1 MKKTKRFLSA
11 ALAAAVFGSASAYV
25 VSAAGE
31 TVTPTSVAWVGAS
44 GSWNPTAAGELS
56 YDDGVIS
63 FEKFDELNDLSRVT
77 LGGFSG
83 KAPFVVT
90 VDVSSLG
97 ITDAT
102 ASIELSGTNFDDG
115 NSTASAAAAKAA
127 GNLVDNNTM
136 RFYFDAATIE
146 AANNDG
152 QNGSPAW
159 GGKSHWAKDADT
171 GIYSRK
177 NPITITVGDKSVSF
191 DVKAKAATY
200 QISCLSVQGIGHYT
214 ASTNNAA
221 PGTEI
226 TVEIEPLEGYTLEK
240 ITYKNKK
247 TNETVDI
254 TDGKFTMPAADVQ
267 IIPVF
272 TAAPK
277 YNATAVSKTF
287 PAGFTDPDRKAA
299 AEKITN
305 KISKAEVK
313 NGKVVVTFNDTYA
326 NIKNIM
332 DSDDLLKVAAPT
344 GVDPIYLDI
353 TTDIPT
359 TFIGDDFTWKTGYG
373 WDSAT
378 HSDNFDNGHIM
389 LWLNPANSAKT
400 ITYTVGSE
408 RVQTLAIEYNYKT
421 TTTGGGSSTKPST
434 TTTKPSANNTANT
447 NTEKNP
453 STGIALA
460 TAPVILAAGAVIV
473 AAKKRK

>member
-25 VSAAGE
+25 AAAPGE
-31 TVTPTSVAWVGAS
+31 TAAPTSVAWVGAS
-44 GSWNPTAAGELS
+44 GSWDPTAAGELS

-63 FEKFDELNDLSRVT
+63 FEKFDELNDLSPVT

-97 ITDAT
+97 ITDDT

-115 NSTASAAAAKAA
+115 NATASAAAAKAA
-127 GNLVDNNTM
+127 GNLVGNNTM
-136 RFYFDAATIE
+136 SFYFDAATIE
-146 AANNDG
+146 ASNNNG
-152 QNGSPAW
+152 QNGSPNW
-159 GGKSHWAKDADT
+159 GSKSHWQKDADT

-200 QISCLSVQGIGHYT
+200 QISCLSVQGIGNYT
-214 ASTNNAA
+214 VSTNNAA

-226 TVEIEPLEGYTLEK
+226 TVEIEPLAGYTLEK

-247 TNETVDI
+247 TNDTVEV
-254 TDGKFTMPAADVQ
+254 TGNKFTMPAADVQ

-299 AEKITN
+299 AEKITD

-326 NIKNIM
+326 NIKKIM
-332 DSDDLLKVAAPT
+332 DGDDLLKEAAPT

-359 TFIGDDFTWKTGYG
+359 TFTGDDFTFKTGYG
-373 WDSAT
+373 WDDADKSL
-378 HSDNFDNGHIM
+378 NFNNGHIM

-408 RVQTLAIEYNYKT
+408 RVQTLAIEYSYKT
-421 TTTGGGSSTKPST
+421 AGGSTGSGSTGGSSTKPS
-434 TTTKPSANNTANT
+434 ANNT

-453 STGIALA
+453 TKNPATGITFAA
-460 TAPVILAAGAVIV
+460 APAILAAGAVIV

>member
-25 VSAAGE
+25 ATAAGEE

-63 FEKFDELNDLSRVT
+63 FEKFDELNDLSPVT

-97 ITDAT
+97 IADNTD
-102 ASIELSGTNFDDG
+102 SITLSGTNFDDG
-115 NSTASAAAAKAA
+115 SSTASAAAAKTA

-146 AANNDG
+146 ATNNDG
-152 QNGSPAW
+152 QNGSPSW
-159 GGKSHWAKDADT
+159 GSKSHWAKDADT

-214 ASTNNAA
+214 VSTNEAA

-226 TVEIEPLEGYTLEK
+226 TVEIEPLAGYTLEK

-254 TDGKFTMPAADVQ
+254 ADNKFTMPAADVQ

-287 PAGFTDPDRKAA
+287 PAGFTDPERKAA

-313 NGKVVVTFNDTYA
+313 NGKIVVTFNDTYT
-326 NIKNIM
+326 NIKKIM
-332 DSDDLLKVAAPT
+332 DGDDLLKVAAPT

-353 TTDIPT
+353 TTDIPAN
-359 TFIGDDFTWKTGYG
+359 FSGDDFTFKTGYG
-373 WDSAT
+373 WDDADKSL
-378 HSDNFDNGHIM
+378 NFNNGHIM
-389 LWLNPANSAKT
+389 LWLNPANSNKT
-400 ITYTVGSE
+400 ITYTVNSE
-408 RVQTLAIEYNYKT
+408 MVQTLTIEYSYKT
-421 TTTGGGSSTKPST
+421 GSGSTGGSGS
-434 TTTKPSANNTANT
+434 TTKPTAAATKPAANPT
-447 NTEKNP
+447 KNP
-453 STGIALA
+453 PTGIALA
-460 TAPVILAAGAVIV
+460 TAPAILAAGAVIV

>member
-11 ALAAAVFGSASAYV
+11 ALAAAVFGSMSAYV
-25 VSAAGE
+25 VMAEGEE
-31 TVTPTSVAWVGAS
+31 TVTPTSAAWVGAS

-63 FEKFDELNDLSRVT
+63 FEKFDDLNTLTPVT

-115 NSTASAAAAKAA
+115 KSTASAAEAKAA

-146 AANNDG
+146 ASNNDG

-159 GGKSHWAKDADT
+159 GGKSHWAKDEDT

-200 QISCLSVQGIGHYT
+200 QISCLSVKGIGHYKV
-214 ASTNNAA
+214 STNNAA

-226 TVEIEPLEGYTLEK
+226 IVEIEPLAGYTLEK
-240 ITYKNKK
+240 ITYKNK
-247 TNETVDI
+247 TTDETVDI

-332 DSDDLLKVAAPT
+332 DGDDLLKVAAPT

-353 TTDIPT
+353 TTDIPII
-359 TFIGDDFTWKTGYG
+359 FDGDDFEWKTGYG
-373 WDSAT
+373 WDDADKSL
-378 HSDNFDNGHIM
+378 NFNNGHIM

-408 RVQTLAIEYNYKT
+408 RVQTLTIEYSYKST
-421 TTTGGGSSTKPST
+421 TSTGGSGSTTKPTT
-434 TTTKPSANNTANT
+434 TTTKPAADPT
-447 NTEKNP
+447 KNP
-453 STGIALA
+453 PTGIALA

>member
-1 MKKTKRFLSA
+1 MKKTRRFLSA

-25 VSAAGE
+25 ASAAPGE
-31 TVTPTSVAWVGAS
+31 TAAPTSVAWVGAS
-44 GSWNPTAAGELS
+44 GSWDPTTAGELL
-56 YDDGVIS
+56 YDDGVSS
-63 FEKFDELNDLSRVT
+63 FEKFDELNDLSVVT

-97 ITDAT
+97 ITDDT
-102 ASIELSGTNFDDG
+102 ASIEVSGTNFDDG
-115 NSTASAAAAKAA
+115 NTTASAAAAKAA

-146 AANNDG
+146 AANNNG

-159 GGKSHWAKDADT
+159 GSKSHWQKDEDT

-177 NPITITVGDKSVSF
+177 NPITITVGDNSVSF

-214 ASTNNAA
+214 VSTNNAA

-226 TVEIEPLEGYTLEK
+226 TVEIEPLAGYTLEK
-240 ITYKNKK
+240 IIYKNKK
-247 TNETVDI
+247 TNDTVEV
-254 TDGKFTMPAADVQ
+254 TGNKFTMPAADVQ

-305 KISKAEVK
+305 KISKVEVK

-326 NIKNIM
+326 NIKKIM
-332 DSDDLLKVAAPT
+332 DGDDLLKAAAPT

-353 TTDIPT
+353 TTDIPI
-359 TFIGDDFTWKTGYG
+359 TFDADDFTWKTGYG

-389 LWLNPANSAKT
+389 LWLNPANSTKT

-408 RVQTLAIEYNYKT
+408 RVQTLAIEYSYKT
-421 TTTGGGSSTKPST
+421 TTSTGGSSTKPST
-434 TTTKPSANNTANT
+434 TTTAATTTNT
-447 NTEKNP
+447 NPTKNP
-453 STGIALA
+453 STGITLA
-460 TAPVILAAGAVIV
+460 AAPVILAAGAVII